1 MDTLSNSL
9 RPLRRQAG
17 LSQADLATRASISR
31 QAYSAIELGSSTP
44 STDVALRL
52 AHALGASVE
61 ALFALPGAAL
71 PGQATL
77 TAPLVEGPEAQ
88 RADVHQIGERWIAR
102 PLAGAPGRPAIVR
115 SLPVANAL
123 VHASDD
129 GRAAVEP
136 LLGATGRTLV
146 AVGCD
151 PSVSVVAAHLHARGV
166 ELSSYEMGSAAAL
179 RELAAGNAHVAGCHL
194 LDPETGEYNLPAV
207 ARLLPFP
214 ATVITFAVW
223 DQGLVVAP
231 GNPKGIRG
239 IEDLARPGIAI
250 VNREPGSG
258 SRMLLDEALA
268 GAGVPVS
275 LIAGY
280 DRLAA
285 SHLSVAEAV
294 GMGLADTGVAVR
306 AAAIALGLDFVP
318 LGQERYDLV
327 FPNHFLNDEPVAEL
341 LASLRSASLQRQVEA
356 LGGYDVARMGVELP
370 RPAVA

>member
-1 MDTLSNSL
+1 MESLSTSL
-9 RPLRRQAG
+9 RPFRQRAG
-17 LSQADLATRASISR
+17 LSQAALAVRAGISR
-31 QAYSAIELGSSTP
+31 QAYSAIELGTSIP

-52 AHALGASVE
+52 ARALGASVE
-61 ALFALPGAAL
+61 ALFALPHESF
-71 PGQATL
+71 PTTATL
-77 TAPLVEGPEAQ
+77 TTELSDDGLVQ
-88 RADVHQIGERWIAR
+88 RADVHQVGARWVAR

-123 VHASDD
+123 VHTSAN
-129 GRAAVEP
+129 GRDADVEP
-136 LLGATGRTLV
+136 LAASTGRSLV

-151 PSVSVVAAHLHARGV
+151 PSVSVVAAHLHGRGV
-166 ELSSYEMGSAAAL
+166 ELSWHEMGSAAAL

-194 LDPETGEYNLPAV
+194 LDPESGQFNLPAV
-207 ARLLPFP
+207 ARMLPFP
-214 ATVITFAVW
+214 ATVVTFAIW

-239 IEDLARPGIAI
+239 VEDLARPGIAI

-258 SRMLLDEALA
+258 SRMLLDESLA

-275 LIAGY
+275 QVAGY
-280 DRLAA
+280 GRSAA

-294 GMGLADTGVAVR
+294 GMGLADAGVAVR

-327 FPNHFLNDEPVAEL
+327 FPSHFLDDDAVAEL
-341 LASLRSASLQRQVEA
+341 LRSLRSASLQRQVEA
-356 LGGYDVARMGVELP
+356 LGGYDVAQMGQE
-370 RPAVA
+370 PAVA